1 MGNWDPAKKALYKA
15 KEVEKAR
22 AQSLA
27 EVDALLPLPKNATF
41 EELVAISRKVS
52 GNSIAYPK
60 LIKAIKEH
68 PAYKEVIADLISAMN
83 AGPHHDGVT
92 VIADKMTTTNG
103 ATSIQGNDQTVA
115 ARFLNSNI
123 TDVAIIAS

>member
-1 MGNWDPAKKALYKA
+1 MKRYFYFRDVADEADDDDNSSSVMVPVDRITGIGSITITSIRIYYKNV
-15 KEVEKAR
+15 KNE
-22 AQSLA
+22 QSNDFVTL
-27 EVDALLPLPKNATF
+27 TCT
-41 EELVAISRKVS
+41 R
-52 GNSIAYPK
+52 GK
-60 LIKAIKEH
+60 L
-68 PAYKEVIADLISAMN
+68 KEVIADLISAMN

-123 TDVAIIAS
+123 TDVSIIAS